1 MSTLPQPHLAAA
13 LLIIRQDDERMSAS
27 SSAAVHADTR
37 VHARNSPRILGGPP
51 SVQKAIQHTLFCC
64 LLVPT
69 MSFLSS
75 DGRAGGSRG
84 EDSAAPKAPGATPA
98 AAAPPNNSLCA
109 ADQLRDMA
117 FDGELI
123 ADPVVASDMSSR
135 TSAMR
140 LSFG

>member
-1 MSTLPQPHLAAA
+1 MSTLPHSSSHRTPSLLGSPPLLLLQPTLAHACTRA
-13 LLIIRQDDERMSAS
+13 TAPAS
-27 SSAAVHADTR
+27 S
-37 VHARNSPRILGGPP
+37 PP
-51 SVQKAIQHTLFCC
+51 LQKAIHHLLFCC
-64 LLVPT
+64 VLVPI

-75 DGRAGGSRG
+75 GGRAGGSRG
-84 EDSAAPKAPGATPA
+84 KDSTAPKAPGATPA
-98 AAAPPNNSLCA
+98 AAAPSNNSLCA